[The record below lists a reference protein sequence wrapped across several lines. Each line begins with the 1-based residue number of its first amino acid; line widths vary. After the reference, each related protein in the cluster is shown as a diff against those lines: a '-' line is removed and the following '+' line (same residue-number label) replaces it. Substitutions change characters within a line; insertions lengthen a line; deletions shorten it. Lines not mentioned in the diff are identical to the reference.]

1 MTTITFLR
9 SYPYSGNR
17 PYADVKLS
25 PSHPSAPS
33 HYCLVDT
40 GADYLMLPETAGIQ
54 VGLLPGPHVVTSAS
68 GVGGSVSCL
77 LVSGVDVQIEGRIVH
92 NVDVLFDTTNRFMLA
107 GRGLVLMAYDM
118 GFQTSLW
125 LSA

>member
-1 MTTITFLR
+1 M
-9 SYPYSGNR
+9 
-17 PYADVKLS
+17 
-25 PSHPSAPS
+25 
-33 HYCLVDT
+33 
-40 GADYLMLPETAGIQ
+40 
-54 VGLLPGPHVVTSAS
+54 
-68 GVGGSVSCL
+68 SCL

-107 GRGLVLMAYDM
+107 GRGLVLMAYDI